1 ISPALEVAPQLRGQ
15 RWRLV
20 HGGRYV
26 GFTASPDRRLLYLRP
41 ALLDSARRRST
52 VKPRLQLLVVLPM
65 TTFLLTP
72 GEVGA
77 RLALAVVAS
86 VLAFVLLAAYTWLRS
101 TLLLL
106 PLDQ

>member
-1 ISPALEVAPQLRGQ
+1 MDYTSRGEVAPADHR
-15 RWRLV
+15 
-20 HGGRYV
+20 
-26 GFTASPDRRLLYLRP
+26 FTASTDGHLLYLRP
-41 ALLDSARRRST
+41 ALLDSARRRSI
-52 VKPRLQLLVVLPM
+52 VKPRLQLLAVVPF

-72 GEVGA
+72 GEVGT

-86 VLAFVLLAAYTWLRS
+86 VLAFVLLVALAWLRS